1 MTSDKFYCGI
11 SVVRH
16 LSLVVRHLSLV
27 ICRSSFVVRHL
38 SFVVRHLSLVICRSS
53 LVTCRSSL
61 VTCHLSFVICHY
73 FPIFALKTNHIMQ
86 TNQATSRSLAKAF
99 GKGAFIGL
107 IGAFVKWGWE
117 VPFPPCD
124 PNVGFPYEGMTGA
137 VVHNGVLQRV
147 TPPQVFLEQLGLPHD
162 WTYTFSGVELP
173 LSIFIVHILFSVVF
187 AVVSNVLAHVVVMP
201 LIGLVPPLSE
211 IPFDENLSEMLGHIF
226 WVFVMEMVLRGMEKS
241 KR

>member
-1 MTSDKFYCGI
+1 MTNGKFYCGI
-11 SVVRH
+11 
-16 LSLVVRHLSLV
+16 LVVSYLSLV
-27 ICRSSFVVRHL
+27 IR
-38 SFVVRHLSLVICRSS
+38 
-53 LVTCRSSL
+53 
-61 VTCHLSFVICHY
+61 HY
-73 FPIFALKTNHIMQ
+73 FPIFAPKTNHIMQ
-86 TNQATSRSLAKAF
+86 TNQATFRSLAKAF

-117 VPFPPCD
+117 VPFPPRD

-187 AVVSNVLAHVVVMP
+187 GIFYCVGSLYLNMIRMWYGAVFAVVSNVLAHVVVMP

-211 IPFDENLSEMLGHIF
+211 IPFDENLSEILGHIF

>member
-1 MTSDKFYCGI
+1 MTNGKFYCGI
-11 SVVRH
+11 
-16 LSLVVRHLSLV
+16 LVVSYLSLV
-27 ICRSSFVVRHL
+27 IR
-38 SFVVRHLSLVICRSS
+38 
-53 LVTCRSSL
+53 
-61 VTCHLSFVICHY
+61 HY

-86 TNQATSRSLAKAF
+86 TNQATSRNLAKAF

-117 VPFPPCD
+117 VPFPPRN
-124 PNVGFPYEGMTGA
+124 PHIGFPYEGMTGA
-137 VVHNGVLQRV
+137 VVNNGVLERV
-147 TPPQVFLEQLGLPHD
+147 TPPQVFLEQLGIAHN

-187 AVVSNVLAHVVVMP
+187 GIFYCVGSLYLPMIRMWYGAVFAAVSNVLAHVVVMP